1 MYYLTDS
8 NEIKKF
14 IEQLATANLLWIDT
28 EVADY
33 KTRKPRL
40 SLIQILAESQ
50 DLIGERVY
58 ILDVLDSPDLTNF
71 FIEKIMV
78 EPNIEKVFHNAKY
91 DIKFLGKSEAKNITC
106 TWEIAKKLPYYILP
120 LPNLKLKT
128 LAENLTDFENID
140 KEIQG
145 SDWGQRPLTEKQ
157 LEYAKMDSVYLAQ
170 VHLTLLELIKQNN
183 SEPTTEN
190 LEELSQRYQDI
201 LHEWKLLD
209 SEIAHILERIK
220 LAMQAQNLSET
231 STFKLSPTER
241 TTQKVNFA
249 ELAMIVQNQEID
261 LDFPITLTQK
271 LQKDFGAIINK
282 MSVKKEKS
290 SSWKLT
296 FKGFSNINE
305 SDKSEQSK

>member
-1 MYYLTDS
+1 M
-8 NEIKKF
+8 
-14 IEQLATANLLWIDT
+14 DT

-40 SLIQILAESQ
+40 SLIQVLADSQ
-50 DLIGERVY
+50 DLVGDRVY
-58 ILDVLDSPDLTNF
+58 ILDVLDNPDLTNF
-71 FIEKIMV
+71 FIDNIMV
-78 EPNIEKVFHNAKY
+78 EPNIEKVFHNARF
-91 DIKFLGKSEAKNITC
+91 DIKFLGKNQAENITC

-128 LAENLTDFENID
+128 LVENLTDFKNID
-140 KEIQG
+140 KQIQG

-157 LEYAKMDSVYLAQ
+157 LEYAKMDCVYLAQ
-170 VHLTLLELIKQNN
+170 VHLALLELMKQNN

-220 LAMQAQNLSET
+220 LAMQAQNISET

-241 TTQKVNFA
+241 VTQKVNFA
-249 ELAMIVQNQEID
+249 ELAAIVQNQEID
-261 LDFPITLTQK
+261 LDFPITVTQK
-271 LQKDFGAIINK
+271 LQKDFGDIMNK
-282 MSVKKEKS
+282 ILVNKEKS

-296 FKGFSNINE
+296 VKDL
-305 SDKSEQSK
+305 SDTN

>member
-1 MYYLTDS
+1 MFYLTD
-8 NEIKKF
+8 NNDITKC
-14 IEQLATANLLWIDT
+14 IEQLATANILWIDT

-40 SLIQILAESQ
+40 SLIQVLAEPQ
-50 DLIGERVY
+50 DLIGDRVY
-58 ILDVLDSPDLTNF
+58 ILDVLDNLDLTNF
-71 FIEKIMV
+71 FIDKIMV
-78 EPNIEKVFHNAKY
+78 EPNIEKVFHNARF
-91 DIKFLGKSEAKNITC
+91 DIKFLGKSQAKNITC

-128 LAENLTDFENID
+128 LVENLTDFKNID

-157 LEYAKMDSVYLAQ
+157 LEYAKMDCVYLAQ
-170 VHLTLLELIKQNN
+170 VHLALLKLIKQNN

-220 LAMQAQNLSET
+220 LAMQAQNISET
-231 STFKLSPTER
+231 LAFKLSPTER
-241 TTQKVNFA
+241 VTQKVNFA
-249 ELAMIVQNQEID
+249 ELAAIVQNQEID
-261 LDFPITLTQK
+261 LDFPITVTQK
-271 LQKDFGAIINK
+271 LQKDFGAIMNK
-282 MSVKKEKS
+282 ISVNKEKS

-296 FKGFSNINE
+296 VKDL
-305 SDKSEQSK
+305 SDIK